1 MPRGGKRKNAGR
13 KRDAT
18 PTDARRREARKI
30 EKEVL
35 REETRALI
43 APNLARLLAAQ
54 IANATGIK
62 YLVTRDKKTGKFIR
76 VTEAMARRKQKTA
89 AAAATDAPAENEEVI
104 EVWEKDPNVQAF
116 TDLMNRLIDKPAEQ
130 FNVKADVKH
139 RHTLEDLVVGS
150 QAET

>member
-18 PTDARRREARKI
+18 PTDARRREERKI

-35 REETRALI
+35 REETRRLI
-43 APNLARLLAAQ
+43 AVELERLVGAQ
-54 IANATGIK
+54 LANAIGIK

-76 VTEAMARRKQKTA
+76 VTEAMASRKRKKG
-89 AAAATDAPAENEEVI
+89 DEDEREEVI

-130 FNVKADVKH
+130 FNLKADVKH
-139 RHTLEDLVVGS
+139 RHTLEDLIVGS
-150 QAET
+150 RAEPT